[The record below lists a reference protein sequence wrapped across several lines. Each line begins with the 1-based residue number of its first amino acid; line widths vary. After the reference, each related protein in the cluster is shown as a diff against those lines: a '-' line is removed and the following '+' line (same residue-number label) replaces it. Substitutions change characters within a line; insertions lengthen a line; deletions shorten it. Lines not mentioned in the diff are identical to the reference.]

1 MKETSNLRKLLFS
14 GQIVRLDKDFANS
27 NEVTVVSQT
36 PKKLYTTV
44 TVDGKYKWD
53 VMTNRLTEL

>member
-1 MKETSNLRKLLFS
+1 MKKTSNLRKLLFS

-27 NEVTVVSQT
+27 TEVTVVSQT
-36 PKKLYTTV
+36 SKKLYTTV
-44 TVDGKYKWD
+44 TSDGKYQWD

>member
-27 NEVTVVSQT
+27 TEVTVVSQT
-36 PKKLYTTV
+36 RKKLYTTV
-44 TVDGKYKWD
+44 TGDGKYQWD